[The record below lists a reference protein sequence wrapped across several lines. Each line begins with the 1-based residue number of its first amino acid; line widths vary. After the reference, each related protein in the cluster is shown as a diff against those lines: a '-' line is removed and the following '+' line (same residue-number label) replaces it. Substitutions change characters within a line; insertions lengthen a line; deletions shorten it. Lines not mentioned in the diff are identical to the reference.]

1 MAVYPGLSA
10 LTVGVDDLR
19 ASTRFY
25 ERLGW
30 RRSKEASSA
39 ATSLFALNNGVLAL
53 YDRRLL
59 AEAFRL
65 PAPSGPGP
73 LVLLTQ
79 HHPSAAAVDAA
90 AYAMARAGGRLLT
103 APGPAGSGAWRAL
116 VTDRAGLVFDLV
128 HDPDFEVGADGS
140 LVLPP

>member
-10 LTVGVDDLR
+10 LTVGVDNLR
-19 ASTRFY
+19 AATRFY

-30 RRSKEASSA
+30 PRSREASSA

-53 YDRRLL
+53 FDHMLL
-59 AEAFRL
+59 AEAYRL
-65 PAPSGPGP
+65 PQIGTGP

-79 HHPSAAAVDAA
+79 HHQSASAVDAA
-90 AYAMARAGGRLLT
+90 AYAMARAGGRLLS

-128 HDPDFEVGADGS
+128 HDPDVEVGPDGS

>member
-19 ASTRFY
+19 AATRFY

-30 RRSKEASSA
+30 PRSKEASSA

-53 YDRRLL
+53 FDRTLL

-65 PAPSGPGP
+65 PAQAGTGP

-79 HHPSAAAVDAA
+79 NHRSASAVDAA
-90 AYAMARAGGRLLT
+90 AYAMARAGGRLLS

-128 HDPDFEVGADGS
+128 HDPHVEVGPDGS
-140 LVLPP
+140 LMLPP